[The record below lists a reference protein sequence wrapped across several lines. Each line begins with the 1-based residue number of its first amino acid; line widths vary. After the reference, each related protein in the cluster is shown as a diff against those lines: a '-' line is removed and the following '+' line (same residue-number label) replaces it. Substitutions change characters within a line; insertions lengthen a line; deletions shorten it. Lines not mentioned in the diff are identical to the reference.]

1 MKKILTLALIFAGAS
16 LIAQTATQAKTST
29 TTTTATQTYAT
40 ANGSKAKMLYKTWS
54 LTMTENFGDQH
65 KPTDAQ
71 KNDLLTVMEGGRYR
85 LIKDGVAEGGTW
97 TLSKDNLWLTLTN
110 DTGVVKK
117 FKIMEL
123 TDSSLK
129 VDYRDA
135 DDIHNILMYA
145 PQSASNPA
153 QGR

>member
-1 MKKILTLALIFAGAS
+1 MKKILTLALLFAGVS
-16 LIAQTATQAKTST
+16 LFGQTATQSKAK
-29 TTTTATQTYAT
+29 TTTTATQTTPT
-40 ANGSKAKMLYKTWS
+40 ANGSKAKMLYKTWA

-65 KPTDAQ
+65 KPSDTQ
-71 KNDLLTVMEGGRYR
+71 KNDLLNVMEGGRYR
-85 LIKDGVAEGGTW
+85 LIKDGVAEAGTW

-110 DTGVVKK
+110 DAGEVKK

-145 PQSASNPA
+145 PQAAAAS